1 MKTLTKELLQ
11 ELFEYKEGNLWWK
24 EQKINRRL
32 DKPVGSVNINGR
44 RTVWLLKKN
53 YLVHRLI
60 FLINHG
66 YLPAL
71 IDHIDRNPLNNKIEN
86 LRPATREENNRN
98 AKKRKDNVTGVKG
111 VYLYKGK
118 FIAHIR
124 FKGKQNYLGSFSTIE
139 EAKQRVEHFRE
150 KYHKD
155 FANNG

>member
-1 MKTLTKELLQ
+1 MIDKELVSQ
-11 ELFEYKEGNLWWK
+11 IYEYKDGALYWK
-24 EQKINRRL
+24 NCSKKNKNGKL
-32 DKPVGSVNINGR
+32 AGNINSNGYCR
-44 RTVWLLKKN
+44 VWVNKKL
-53 YLVHRLI
+53 YDSHRII
-60 FLINHG
+60 FLMFHG
-66 YLPAL
+66 YIPENV
-71 IDHIDRNPLNNKIEN
+71 DHIDGNPLNNKIEN